1 MCIKIIDLFR
11 KKLIW
16 LPVMTVFF
24 VFITISAAYNNPNQS
39 PASGYDYY
47 EDPTGSLGLSEILP
61 IFSNQPVPHNT
72 SGSFLFGNSQSTF
85 WIRIPLKE
93 LTPEAREG
101 SLFIYNPTVARAVL
115 YLPVKNGDTTSYQSL
130 PSGWLSGAAKADEHF
145 VYPAFM
151 LNRNTDFSQ
160 DAYLELSSPF
170 TQNYTLELLS
180 PLQTA
185 QTKEG
190 LLLLNGLLFGIFFA
204 VALLNLF
211 TFFEL
216 KERVY
221 LDYFFY
227 ILIMAI
233 YQGCLLGIYNV
244 FVPEYAPILM
254 GNTIFFSL
262 LTMLMSIV
270 FFRSFFSTK
279 HLFPTYEKW
288 ANGLIAAVFSGIVL
302 PLFLPSSLVNLYAHS
317 LSLIGGLSMLYMSIS
332 AFYHGFR
339 QARFFIIGWLF
350 VLIGVSISFCRNAG
364 WIANTVVTMNIT
376 FVAMAIN
383 SIFLSTALI
392 QRVKLLMREKEA
404 ALKQS
409 YEAEELAQS
418 RELAFLQAQIKPHFL
433 FNTLNIIASLCRI
446 DPVKA
451 RKLLLDLSEYLHHS
465 FDFYPDQKL
474 VSFSTELDGVRA
486 FVRIEQARFPNT
498 LEVIYDLDEQ
508 TLPMIP
514 PLTLQPLVENA
525 IIHGIRKKN
534 VGGTIVLRSDWTG
547 DGYRFFV
554 EDDGVGM
561 TDQQIKNAL
570 AEEWHPDKGVGLS
583 NIHKRLLALYG
594 QGLIISSTPGVKTSV
609 SFWIK
614 KEINNDH
621 RHPH

>member
-1 MCIKIIDLFR
+1 MRIKLNRLF
-11 KKLIW
+11 KKKSMLLSVIV
-16 LPVMTVFF
+16 LTAFLVFLTSCPVNG
-24 VFITISAAYNNPNQS
+24 SPSQS
-39 PASGYDYY
+39 SVIGYDYY
-47 EDPTGSLGLSEILP
+47 EDTTGTLSFSELP
-61 IFSNQPVPHNT
+61 SIFSDQPTKHNPT
-72 SGSFLFGNSQSTF
+72 GSFLFGNSRSTF

-93 LTPEAREG
+93 LTSAEREG
-101 SLFIYNPTVARAVL
+101 TLFIYNPTVAKAIL
-115 YLPVKNGDTTSYQSL
+115 YLPVKNGATTSYETLS
-130 PSGWLSGAAKADEHF
+130 SGWLFGVHKQDDHF
-145 VYPAFM
+145 VYPTFT
-151 LNRNTDFSQ
+151 LNQNTDFSQ
-160 DAYLELSSPF
+160 DAYLQLSSPF
-170 TQNYTLELLS
+170 TQNYSLELLS

-185 QTKEG
+185 QTKDG
-190 LLLLNGLLFGIFFA
+190 LLLLNGLLFGIFLA

-216 KERVY
+216 TERVY

-227 ILIMAI
+227 ILIMSI

-244 FVPEYAPILM
+244 FVPDYAPFLM
-254 GNTIFFSL
+254 PNTIFFSL

-279 HLFPTYEKW
+279 VLFPAYEKW
-288 ANGLIAAVFSGIVL
+288 AKGLMTAVFVGIIL
-302 PLFLPSSLVNLYAHS
+302 PLFSPSSVVNLYAHS
-317 LSLIGGLSMLYMSIS
+317 LSVIGGLSLLSMAIG
-332 AFYHGFR
+332 AFRRGFH

-350 VLIGVSISFCRNAG
+350 VIIGVGISFCRNAG
-364 WIANTVVTMNIT
+364 WIANTVVTINIT

-392 QRVKLLMREKEA
+392 QRVKQLMNEKEA

-433 FNTLNIIASLCRI
+433 FNALNIIASLCRI

-474 VSFSTELDGVRA
+474 VPLSTELNGVQA
-486 FVRIEQARFPNT
+486 FVRIEQARFPDS
-498 LEVIYDLDEQ
+498 LEVIYDLDDRN
-508 TLPMIP
+508 LPMIP

-525 IIHGIRKKN
+525 ILHGIRKKSTC
-534 VGGTIVLRSDWTG
+534 GTIILRTVWTG
-547 DGYRFFV
+547 DGFRFFV

-561 TDQQIKNAL
+561 TAEQVDDAL
-570 AEEWHPDKGVGLS
+570 LSEWHPGKGVGLS
-583 NIHKRLLALYG
+583 NIHKRLLAMYG
-594 QGLIISSTPGVKTSV
+594 QGLLITSVPGEKTSV

-614 KEINNDH
+614 KGD
-621 RHPH
+621 

>member
-1 MCIKIIDLFR
+1 
-11 KKLIW
+11 
-16 LPVMTVFF
+16 MTVF
-24 VFITISAAYNNPNQS
+24 VILITISTAYGNPSQSAAI
-39 PASGYDYY
+39 GYDYY
-47 EDPTGSLGLSEILP
+47 EDPTRTLELNQILP
-61 IFSNQPVPHNT
+61 VFAEQSRSPNIT
-72 SGSFLFGNSQSTF
+72 GSFLFGNSQSTF

-93 LTPEAREG
+93 LTAEEREG

-115 YLPVKNGDTTSYQSL
+115 YLPVKNGDAISYQSL
-130 PSGWLSGAAKADEHF
+130 TSGWLSGAAKADDHF
-145 VYPAFM
+145 VYPAFT
-151 LNRNTDFSQ
+151 LNRNTDFNQ
-160 DAYLELSSPF
+160 YAYLELYSPF

-221 LDYFFY
+221 LDYSFY

-244 FVPEYAPILM
+244 FVPDYTVFLM
-254 GNTIFFSL
+254 GNTILFSL

-270 FFRSFFSTK
+270 FFRSFFSTRW
-279 HLFPTYEKW
+279 LFPTYEKW
-288 ANGLIAAVFSGIVL
+288 AKGLMVAVLAGVIL
-302 PLFLPSSLVNLYAHS
+302 LLFLPSALANLYAHS
-317 LSLIGGLSMLYMSIS
+317 LSVVGGLALLTMAIG
-332 AFYHGFR
+332 AFRHGFQ
-339 QARFFIIGWLF
+339 QARFFIVGWLF
-350 VLIGVSISFCRNAG
+350 VIIGVGISFCRNAG
-364 WIANTVVTMNIT
+364 WIANNVVTMNIT

-404 ALKQS
+404 ALKHS

-433 FNTLNIIASLCRI
+433 FNALNIIASLCRI
-446 DPVKA
+446 DPLKA

-474 VSFSTELDGVRA
+474 VPLTTELNGVRA
-486 FVRIEQARFPNT
+486 FVRIEQARFPDT

-508 TLPMIP
+508 NLPMIP

-525 IIHGIRKKN
+525 IIHGIRKKSAN
-534 VGGTIVLRSDWTG
+534 GTIVLRTTWTG
-547 DGYRFFV
+547 DGFRFFV
-554 EDDGVGM
+554 EDNGIGM
-561 TDQQIKNAL
+561 TDKQINDAL
-570 AEEWHPDKGVGLS
+570 SNEWHPGKGVGLS
-583 NIHKRLLALYG
+583 NIHKRLTAMYG
-594 QGLIISSTPGVKTSV
+594 QGLMFTSIPGEKTSV

-614 KEINNDH
+614 KGDLL
-621 RHPH
+621 